1 MTRPH
6 RPTALETI
14 GLGLTEA
21 LSNIARDVRGEN
33 LIEAEPQRQEYRGY
47 IITYDPPP
55 IPTRSC
61 DWQFYHEDF
70 DGAPDAFDYR
80 SGFART
86 AQECRDEIDALIS
99 DDEVD
104 PDFEARFR
112 AEEKANQADREIYEA
127 RADTGDEWEDTEEQE
142 TFE

>member
-33 LIEAEPQRQEYRGY
+33 LIEAEPKPDPYRDDAVEDIQRLIEAE
-47 IITYDPPP
+47 DE
-55 IPTRSC
+55 
-61 DWQFYHEDF
+61 DW
-70 DGAPDAFDYR
+70 
-80 SGFART
+80 
-86 AQECRDEIDALIS
+86 S
-99 DDEVD
+99 DDEPPYDID

-127 RADTGDEWEDTEEQE
+127 RADTGDDWDEGEDE
-142 TFE
+142 